1 MMLGFFFKCNSC
13 WLANGFIELVNK
25 QRQNSLTR
33 IFLIFMITG
42 VIGFGG
48 FHHSIV
54 GNIEVLSFYTQT
66 HYNFR
71 LPSVSVFSH
80 SGKCHWWRRSSGTFQ
95 IQNFRIK

>member
-1 MMLGFFFKCNSC
+1 MVDFMMLSSFFLKCNSC
-13 WLANGFIELVNK
+13 WLADGFIKLVNK

-54 GNIEVLSFYTQT
+54 GIEVLELFYTQT
-66 HYNFR
+66 QLHF
-71 LPSVSVFSH
+71 
-80 SGKCHWWRRSSGTFQ
+80 
-95 IQNFRIK
+95 